1 MYGKT
6 NAMDA
11 MVYESESYIGG
22 SVKNGTL
29 VSNEKIKRIS
39 DNKELFGAF
48 MMLTV
53 SAITMVYGMLAVTL

>member
-1 MYGKT
+1 M
-6 NAMDA
+6 NS
-11 MVYESESYIGG
+11 MVYGSESYIGG
-22 SVKNGTL
+22 SVKNRTF

-39 DNKELFGAF
+39 ENKELFGAF

>member
-11 MVYESESYIGG
+11 MVYEGESYIGG

-29 VSNEKIKRIS
+29 VSNEKVKRIS

-53 SAITMVYGMLAVTL
+53 SAITMVYGILSVVL